1 MRENFIQVEGLRT
14 RYLEQGAGPAVLML
28 HGGSLG
34 SSADVWTD
42 SIVAFAEHGLRAI
55 ALDLPGFGLS
65 DNPQDHSVAY
75 RQHFVLAFMD
85 ALGLDRAALI
95 GHSQAGAFAVNLA
108 FAEPQRVAK
117 VVVLGTGSLLPP
129 LPGVE
134 KQSGPREGDEGGAT
148 EPTLEE
154 TRKLLEHNL
163 FNHALITP
171 AILQTRQRMSL
182 GKNFEAFIAR
192 KDVPGMKAAKAAT
205 PLWRRLVD
213 LPVPLLLLYGKQD
226 RASAGERAALA
237 KQEFPGLDLHI
248 LDQCKHLVQWDAAQA
263 FVELSTRFLL
273 ESPDG
278 R

>member
-1 MRENFIQVEGLRT
+1 MLENFVEVEGLRI
-14 RYLEQGAGPAVLML
+14 RYLEQGAGPAVLLL
-28 HGGSLG
+28 HGASLG
-34 SSADVWTD
+34 SSAEVWTD
-42 SIVAFAEHGLRAI
+42 SIAAFAKHGLRAI

-65 DNPQDHSVAY
+65 DNPEDHSVAY

-85 ALGLDRAALI
+85 ALGLNRASLI
-95 GHSQAGAFAVNLA
+95 GHSQAGAIAVNLA

-129 LPGVE
+129 QPGAE
-134 KQSGPREGDEGGAT
+134 KQQGPREGDEGGAT

-171 AILQTRQRMSL
+171 AILQTRQRMSI

-192 KDVPGMKAAKAAT
+192 KEAPGIKAAKAAT
-205 PLWRRLVD
+205 PLWRRLVE
-213 LPVPLLLLYGKQD
+213 LPAPLLLLYGKQD
-226 RASAGERAALA
+226 RASAGDRAVLA
-237 KQEFPGLDLHI
+237 KQEYPGLKLHV
-248 LDQCKHLVQWDAAQA
+248 LDRCKHLVQWDAAQE
-263 FVELSTRFLL
+263 FVELSTKFLR
-273 ESPDG
+273 ESPNE

>member
-1 MRENFIQVEGLRT
+1 MLENFIEVEGLRT
-14 RYLEQGAGPAVLML
+14 RYLEQGAGPAVLLL

-34 SSADVWTD
+34 SSADVWAD
-42 SIVAFAEHGLRAI
+42 SIAAFAQHGLRAI

-65 DNPQDHSVAY
+65 DNPGDHSVAY

-85 ALGLDRAALI
+85 ALGLDHPSLI
-95 GHSQAGAFAVNLA
+95 GHSQAGAIAVNLA

-117 VVVLGTGSLLPP
+117 VVVLATGSLLPP
-129 LPGVE
+129 LPSAE
-134 KQSGPREGDEGGAT
+134 KQQGPNEGDEGGAT

-171 AILQTRQRMSL
+171 AILQTRQRMSI

-192 KDVPGMKAAKAAT
+192 KAVPGMKAAKAAT
-205 PLWRRLVD
+205 PLWRRLVE
-213 LPVPLLLLYGKQD
+213 LPVPLLMLYGKQD
-226 RASAGERAALA
+226 RASAGDRAALA
-237 KQEFPGLDLHI
+237 KQEYPGLKLHVI
-248 LDQCKHLVQWDAAQA
+248 EGCKHLVQWDAAQE
-263 FVELSTRFLL
+263 FVELSARFLL
-273 ESPDG
+273 ESPNG